1 MSPLDGHFLWNQ
13 TQSMYMQAQ
22 SHTNKEQVSINSCK
36 RNYLVILA
44 FQNDDMLSETGILC

>member
-13 TQSMYMQAQ
+13 TQSMYIQAQ